1 VDKVEVKV
9 GDTSEERE
17 LLVLLS
23 QMKQALM
30 MRLQNDVSAL
40 AQQKRR
46 V

>member
-17 LLVLLS
+17 LLVLSS

-30 MRLQNDVSAL
+30 MMLQNDVSAL

>member
-23 QMKQALM
+23 QMKQTLM

>member
-1 VDKVEVKV
+1 MDKVEVKV

>member
-1 VDKVEVKV
+1 MDKVEVKV

-23 QMKQALM
+23 QMKQTLM

>member
-9 GDTSEERE
+9 GDTSEERD